1 METVSL
7 EKSGYQFVQKA
18 IRDRIIKG
26 EWRVGCKIPSER
38 ELGKEFSLN
47 RLTISKGLANL
58 ASEGLLV
65 RRRGQGTF
73 VADQFRQNLNQRR
86 LVKFI
91 SPSPVS
97 VWEKV
102 PVKHGTLEGMHQV
115 LAGEGYHVGV
125 DFYRDVDEQVRLLR
139 SDEDAYHAGFVIWYE
154 PEERVCGELERLKK
168 DGYAF
173 VLLDAYP
180 AGLEMDYVVTDN
192 AEGSH
197 SVVRYLADRGHR
209 FISYVTRKVDRTSL
223 ADRLTG
229 YLRGL
234 VTCDRPVWEKSVI
247 KLETSAA
254 EAVEEIGP
262 VMETLLAG
270 PQRPTAVFVGNDD
283 LALASIEYLQAKGL
297 RVPEDIS
304 IVGYDNMDPSAYGPV
319 PLTTVAQDFFEMGKV
334 AAQIL
339 LEKLEGKGNSRPA
352 QVSLKPQLI
361 ERKSVRSIAGD
372 NG

>member
-1 METVSL
+1 MEMITA
-7 EKSGYQFVQKA
+7 EKNGYQFVQKA

-26 EWRVGCKIPSER
+26 EWRPGCKIPSER

-58 ASEGLLV
+58 ANEGLLV
-65 RRRGQGTF
+65 RRQGQGTF
-73 VADQFRQNLNQRR
+73 VADQQRQNLNQKR

-97 VWEKV
+97 SWEKV

-125 DFYRDVDEQVRLLR
+125 DFYHDAGEQIELLR
-139 SDEDAYHAGFVIWYE
+139 RDEDAYHAGFVIWYE
-154 PEERVCGELERLKK
+154 PEERVCGELERLKSE
-168 DGYAF
+168 GYAF

-180 AGLEMDYVVTDN
+180 ARLEMDYVVTDN

-197 SVVRYLADRGHR
+197 SVVRYLAERGHR
-209 FISYVTRKVDRTSL
+209 YISYVTRKVDRTSL
-223 ADRLTG
+223 EDRLTG
-229 YLRGL
+229 FLRGL

-247 KLETSAA
+247 KLESTGA
-254 EAVEEIGP
+254 EAMNQIGP
-262 VMETLLAG
+262 ALEGLLAG
-270 PQRPTAVFVGNDD
+270 PQRPTAVFISNDD
-283 LALASIEYLQAKGL
+283 LALAGIEYLRAKGL

-304 IVGYDNMDPSAYGPV
+304 IIGYDNMDPSAYGPV
-319 PLTTVAQDFFEMGKV
+319 PLTTVAQDFFEMGK
-334 AAQIL
+334 AASQIL
-339 LEKLEGKGNSRPA
+339 LEKLEGKSSSRPA

-361 ERKSVRSIAGD
+361 ERKSVRSII
-372 NG
+372 

>member
-1 METVSL
+1 
-7 EKSGYQFVQKA
+7 
-18 IRDRIIKG
+18 
-26 EWRVGCKIPSER
+26 
-38 ELGKEFSLN
+38 
-47 RLTISKGLANL
+47 
-58 ASEGLLV
+58 
-65 RRRGQGTF
+65 
-73 VADQFRQNLNQRR
+73 VADHQRQNFNQRR

-97 VWEKV
+97 VWDKV

-125 DFYRDVDEQVRLLR
+125 DFYHDAGEQIELLR
-139 SDEDAYHAGFVIWYE
+139 RDEDAYHAGFVIWYE
-154 PEERVCGELERLKK
+154 PEDRVCGELERLKNE
-168 DGYAF
+168 GYAF

-180 AGLEMDYVVTDN
+180 VQFETDFVVTDN

-197 SVVRYLADRGHR
+197 SMVRFLADRGHR
-209 FISYVTRKVDRTSL
+209 HISYVTRKVDRTSL

-247 KLETSAA
+247 KLESSGA
-254 EAVEEIGP
+254 EAMKEIGSAIDQ
-262 VMETLLAG
+262 LLAG
-270 PQRPTAVFVGNDD
+270 PQRPTAVFLANDD

-304 IVGYDNMDPSAYGPV
+304 VVGYDNMDPSAYGPV

-334 AAQIL
+334 AAEIL
-339 LEKLEGKGNSRPA
+339 LEKLDGKGNSRPA

-361 ERKSVRSIAGD
+361 ERKSVRPITGD
-372 NG
+372 NE